1 MAFTAV
7 KLTATVLL
15 ITVLCCSS
23 LVAGSSHEVVPS
35 LLQTLLEGSVEQL
48 YAGPISRYN
57 VDEMTS
63 AALTELKKCIDELPP
78 QHLKALVNLLVRNS
92 FYYSHK

>member
-1 MAFTAV
+1 MALTAM

-15 ITVLCCSS
+15 ITMLCCSS
-23 LVAGSSHEVVPS
+23 LGAGSSHEVVPS

-63 AALTELKKCIDELPP
+63 AALTELKKCIDELSPE
-78 QHLKALVNLLVRNS
+78 HLKALVNLLKQIRTEA
-92 FYYSHK
+92 